1 MEEECCGGNFSES
14 LLNNKG
20 QQTNSKAPLKSGSGG
35 ERDGKFRSLFL
46 EVGGEPLKTLV
57 ETVTAGGA
65 GGLDVPVALAE
76 GVKSELVSD
85 LSGVHGVGQI
95 LLVGEH
101 QEEGV
106 PELVLVEHAVKLI
119 AGLSNTL
126 AIV

>member
-1 MEEECCGGNFSES
+1 MARIHF
-14 LLNNKG
+14 LLLLL
-20 QQTNSKAPLKSGSGG
+20 QV
-35 ERDGKFRSLFL
+35 R
-46 EVGGEPLKTLV
+46 GEPFQTLV

-101 QEEGV
+101 EEEGV

-126 AIV
+126 AIVGINNEDDSC